1 MITIQNKGMMEINS
15 LEEYTKS
22 SNACLIDINKGIRGG
37 IRVRADSVSLEVDIR
52 NANGDVEY

>member
-1 MITIQNKGMMEINS
+1 MEINS